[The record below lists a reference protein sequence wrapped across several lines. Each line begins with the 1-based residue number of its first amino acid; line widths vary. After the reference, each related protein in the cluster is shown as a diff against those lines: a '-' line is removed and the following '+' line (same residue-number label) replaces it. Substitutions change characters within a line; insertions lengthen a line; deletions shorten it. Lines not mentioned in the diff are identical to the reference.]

1 MIMISANF
9 FVSTADYTNDDAI
22 ANTINYICRLNNEH
36 IFFYGSWPP
45 TKETAIRLFENI
57 RCFNP
62 ERTAAQKVQHFWISF
77 DSCSDIT
84 IINSLAEQI
93 AFSLAPTF
101 PICFATHNDKDHIH
115 VHFIVST
122 TSILPKQSPLIGKV
136 WQNTVTYIQNYAKLN
151 LALNLNVFFK
161 DPELANNA
169 QYKKRR

>member
-1 MIMISANF
+1 MISANF
-9 FVSTADYTNDDAI
+9 FVSTADCTNDDAI

-45 TKETAIRLFENI
+45 TKETAIRLFENM

-122 TSILPKQSPLIGKV
+122 TSILPDQPPLIGKV
-136 WQNTVTYIQNYAKLN
+136 WKNTIAYIQEYAKSN
-151 LALNLNVFFK
+151 LDLSLSIFYKN
-161 DPELANNA
+161 PETTSKI
-169 QYKKRR
+169 QCKKRR